1 MVSLLS
7 LSLLAGLPT
16 LKPFPPPLAMFSVE
30 VIQDGPSNVASNGDS
45 LIPYGAEKCAARSIS
60 TMRAMGGG
68 LSMIERTLSWLEQN
82 PGVEAKL
89 YGKPGVLAEVM
100 THASGG
106 AIALRSACTAPVLAD
121 GWKWTLDA
129 APKLCPVKAEALGNQ
144 RWLLVKDAPA
154 AAVVV
159 NRAPDPCQSRVSIA
173 MFDAKGKTRVVLHA
187 DFAGAMSA
195 TLVGPKCRVELT
207 YDPALEAFKPEWKS
221 CKG

>member
-7 LSLLAGLPT
+7 LTLLSGLPP
-16 LKPFPPPLAMFSVE
+16 LKPFQPPLALFSIE
-30 VIQDGPSNVASNGDS
+30 VIQDGPSTVAVNGDS
-45 LIPYGAEKCAARSIS
+45 LIPYGADACAARSIS

-68 LSMIERTLSWLEQN
+68 LSMLERTLSWLEQN

-89 YGKPGVLAEVM
+89 YGKAGVLAEVM
-100 THASGG
+100 KHASGG
-106 AIALRSACTAPVLAD
+106 AVSPRAACTPPSLAD
-121 GWKWTLDA
+121 GWRWAFDA
-129 APKLCPVKAEALGNQ
+129 APKLCPVKAGGSTNE
-144 RWLLVKDAPA
+144 RWLLVKAAPA

-173 MFDAKGKTRVVLHA
+173 MFDVKGKTRVLLHA

-195 TLVGPKCRVELT
+195 TLVGPKCRIDLT
-207 YDPALEAFKPEWKS
+207 YDPTLEAFKPEWKS